1 MLISRGRNR
10 FVDEVRAPNVSHNVS
25 SAEFLSEQASSKK
38 TDLREGPDTRPRVLE
53 TKPTRVGKP
62 EANPIT
68 LTERPV
74 YFTKRTIPALERK
87 RRIIPSGPTHARK
100 YLSSAISKMVTK
112 LVRHFDQDERQTDAA
127 VHWDSIRPVLLKT
140 LADKGAQ
147 EFSEQEWIQHVRQG
161 SEATCLFRVRFITV
175 AIGNMF
181 KTPFIG

>member
-1 MLISRGRNR
+1 M
-10 FVDEVRAPNVSHNVS
+10 DEVRAPNVSHNVS

-38 TDLREGPDTRPRVLE
+38 LIFVKVL
-53 TKPTRVGKP
+53 TLVQGCWKRNPLASGNRRRTLSLLLKDHKTSRKKPFQRWKESGGSF
-62 EANPIT
+62 
-68 LTERPV
+68 LL
-74 YFTKRTIPALERK
+74 ALHMHENIFRQ
-87 RRIIPSGPTHARK
+87 PSQ
-100 YLSSAISKMVTK
+100 KMVTK

-127 VHWDSIRPVLLKT
+127 VHWDSIRPVLWKT

-147 EFSEQEWIQHVRQG
+147 EFSEQERIQHVRQG

>member
-1 MLISRGRNR
+1 M
-10 FVDEVRAPNVSHNVS
+10 DEVRAPNVSHNVS

-38 TDLREGPDTRPRVLE
+38 TDLREGPDTRPRVPE

-100 YLSSAISKMVTK
+100 YLSSANLKKWLQNWYVISIKMNGK
-112 LVRHFDQDERQTDAA
+112 LMQLYIG
-127 VHWDSIRPVLLKT
+127 IR
-140 LADKGAQ
+140 
-147 EFSEQEWIQHVRQG
+147 
-161 SEATCLFRVRFITV
+161 
-175 AIGNMF
+175 
-181 KTPFIG
+181 